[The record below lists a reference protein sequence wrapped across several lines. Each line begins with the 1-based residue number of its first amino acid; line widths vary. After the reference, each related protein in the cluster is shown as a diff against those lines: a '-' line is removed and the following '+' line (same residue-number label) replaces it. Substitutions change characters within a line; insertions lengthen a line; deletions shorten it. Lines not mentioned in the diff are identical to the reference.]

1 MRISDWSSDVC
12 SSDLAS
18 PSGLR
23 TLRRSLR
30 LPSLGHLRGWHMPQ
44 GIGWGVLIAN
54 CLAQSLLAVWVVA
67 SLYARYLPPEYRV
80 PPSQLSAL
88 LHAIGRASCRE
99 RAWQDV

>member
-1 MRISDWSSDVC
+1 MQVGLSAASVAPRVGILLVPTGQRMFAAAIGWYQDKRSTTK
-12 SSDLAS
+12 LALKAAS

-54 CLAQSLLAVWVVA
+54 CLAQSL
-67 SLYARYLPPEYRV
+67 
-80 PPSQLSAL
+80 QL
-88 LHAIGRASCRE
+88 GRAH
-99 RAWQDV
+99 V